1 MTSNRS
7 YRKYLPQETVR
18 RELEKNMGTQFDPE
32 IAKCMIALIDE
43 DTEYVMHES

>member
-18 RELEKNMGTQFDPE
+18 KEIENNMGTQFDPE
-32 IAKCMIALIDE
+32 IAKQMLVLIDE
-43 DTEYVMHES
+43 DTEYQLHE